1 MDWDIRSLDAKWAHD
16 WYFDRPTANVSVV
29 NFPRHGIA
37 VDDRHKKMCPPEVVM
52 EIHEHDENIFRF
64 LYVFVHVT
72 FCSGSLV
79 SCFILMLEPF
89 TCGIGF
95 QECVTELQ
103 CQFFLHNF
111 FLTAIASDF
120 FM

>member
-1 MDWDIRSLDAKWAHD
+1 M
-16 WYFDRPTANVSVV
+16 ANVSVV

-52 EIHEHDENIFRF
+52 EIHEHDENKFRF
-64 LYVFVHVT
+64 LYVFVYVL
-72 FCSGSLV
+72 FR
-79 SCFILMLEPF
+79 F
-89 TCGIGF
+89 IGF
-95 QECVTELQ
+95 MFHIDAGTIYMRDWFSGVRRLIVSVYVWWMAESHWAAMPVP
-103 CQFFLHNF
+103 LHNF